1 MVSYD
6 TEAIL
11 INALGDE
18 WGGGELW
25 DLYESIENKKQFFA
39 VFVYI
44 FAIMFLLIPGIIFL
58 VVYFLEKDKKNLATN
73 KKKEVGHFLFL
84 GIGLIVFS
92 IIILVAY
99 HFL

>member
-11 INALGDE
+11 INAFGDE

-25 DLYESIENKKQFFA
+25 DLYESIENPKQFFA
-39 VFVYI
+39 I
-44 FAIMFLLIPGIIFL
+44 FAYIAAGVIFLFGATLLGFHFLDKKRDHLLIIGIS
-58 VVYFLEKDKKNLATN
+58 
-73 KKKEVGHFLFL
+73 
-84 GIGLIVFS
+84 LIAFS
-92 IIILVAY
+92 IIILVGY